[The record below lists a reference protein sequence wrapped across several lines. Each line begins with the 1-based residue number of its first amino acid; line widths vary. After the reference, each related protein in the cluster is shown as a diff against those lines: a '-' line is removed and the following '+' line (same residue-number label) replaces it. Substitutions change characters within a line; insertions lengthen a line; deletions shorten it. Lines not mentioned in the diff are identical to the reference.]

1 MAEAEDVITDVAR
14 HAVSRLQDWWRRRHP
29 APPSGPALADLT
41 PRLSLLLDAVFNQ
54 HFLLRTAQPPAPPT
68 LLGRWQARRQGPRAR
83 EALPATDSRVLWLPG
98 SAGLRSPN
106 GALRRFQLLA
116 LMQGMRA
123 QRGGSRWLP
132 ALATP
137 LEQDLFLL
145 LEAQAADHALAQA
158 LPGVAGQLHALRG
171 EALAARPPLTD
182 FPCARRPLEA
192 LARAVLAAP
201 PEHPVLPL
209 TATVAESL
217 AHAREL
223 ASDRP
228 DLRAAAPLFRDLWT
242 GELLPAPAERSA
254 PAAGGDGPEGDAQG
268 PPPRSARLAR
278 RPRERKPVQDED
290 DRKSGA
296 WMVQTAQ
303 PHEKA
308 EDPVGLQRPTDR
320 DEETAAEE
328 YAESLAELPEAR
340 LVSTPGR
347 PREVLLSDEP
357 PEARAQ
363 HMGLP
368 LDTGAGRHYPEW
380 DWRAGS
386 YRLPGARV
394 LRAPA
399 IEGDQAWVDAT
410 LARHQ
415 ARLAPLRRQFALL
428 QAVRERRRRQRD
440 GEDIDLDA
448 WIEAQADYRAGRP
461 LAQDVY
467 QSWRARRRDL
477 AVLLLVDSSGSTDA
491 WVAADRRVIDVARE
505 ALLLVT
511 IALEQL
517 REPAAILSF
526 SGEGPQGVLLRHLK
540 DFGDPWGGAVGRRIA
555 ALEPEHYTRTGAALR
570 HAAATLMAQP
580 ARHRLL
586 LLLSDGKPND
596 IDAYE
601 GRYGVEDMRQ
611 AVNEL
616 LRQGI
621 SPFCLTID
629 RQAPTYLPAVF
640 GAHRYALLQEPARLP
655 LVLLDW
661 LRRLLAA

>member
-1 MAEAEDVITDVAR
+1 M
-14 HAVSRLQDWWRRRHP
+14 
-29 APPSGPALADLT
+29 
-41 PRLSLLLDAVFNQ
+41 
-54 HFLLRTAQPPAPPT
+54 
-68 LLGRWQARRQGPRAR
+68 
-83 EALPATDSRVLWLPG
+83 
-98 SAGLRSPN
+98 
-106 GALRRFQLLA
+106 
-116 LMQGMRA
+116 
-123 QRGGSRWLP
+123 
-132 ALATP
+132 
-137 LEQDLFLL
+137 
-145 LEAQAADHALAQA
+145 
-158 LPGVAGQLHALRG
+158 
-171 EALAARPPLTD
+171 
-182 FPCARRPLEA
+182 
-192 LARAVLAAP
+192 
-201 PEHPVLPL
+201 
-209 TATVAESL
+209 
-217 AHAREL
+217 
-223 ASDRP
+223 
-228 DLRAAAPLFRDLWT
+228 
-242 GELLPAPAERSA
+242 
-254 PAAGGDGPEGDAQG
+254 
-268 PPPRSARLAR
+268 
-278 RPRERKPVQDED
+278 
-290 DRKSGA
+290 
-296 WMVQTAQ
+296 
-303 PHEKA
+303 
-308 EDPVGLQRPTDR
+308 
-320 DEETAAEE
+320 
-328 YAESLAELPEAR
+328 
-340 LVSTPGR
+340 
-347 PREVLLSDEP
+347 
-357 PEARAQ
+357 
-363 HMGLP
+363 
-368 LDTGAGRHYPEW
+368 
-380 DWRAGS
+380 
-386 YRLPGARV
+386 
-394 LRAPA
+394 
-399 IEGDQAWVDAT
+399 
-410 LARHQ
+410 
-415 ARLAPLRRQFALL
+415 
-428 QAVRERRRRQRD
+428 RERRRRQRD